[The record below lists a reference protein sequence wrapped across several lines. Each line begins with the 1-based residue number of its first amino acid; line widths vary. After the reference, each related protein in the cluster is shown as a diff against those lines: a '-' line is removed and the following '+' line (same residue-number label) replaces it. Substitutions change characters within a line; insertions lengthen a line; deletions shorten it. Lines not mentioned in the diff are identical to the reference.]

1 MAREIL
7 DPNLLDLKVS
17 ETDVVWRDALAAPFS
32 LHGVYYDEG
41 KGAYRRMPLEVAER
55 VNNGV
60 RYYSSCTSGGRLRF
74 RTSSPYV
81 AICARI
87 PPVGIES
94 NMPLSTMCGFS
105 LYVDGAFTGK
115 LSATAPEA
123 FASRSGPVV
132 FSGSIPV
139 RVPHGEVF
147 ECELYFP
154 LYGGVRE
161 LQIGLAEGC
170 TLLPPRPYAEP
181 RPLVF
186 YGSSIFQGAA
196 ASRPGND
203 FAAIIARRLGA
214 DYLNFGYSGSGN
226 AEDVMMDYL
235 CAIDARAYIF
245 DYNLV
250 LTRPDRILPPHYDIY
265 RRFREAH
272 PDVPIVMID
281 KPAVTFSGESY
292 TVRSK
297 MIRETYERAVR
308 EGDRL
313 VGFLD
318 ARDMLGECELDALA
332 DTAHPNDLGFFRMAD
347 TVGPILSDL
356 LALAEGE

>member
-1 MAREIL
+1 MEKEIL

-17 ETDVVWRDALAAPFS
+17 EADVVWHDALDAPFS

-41 KGAYRRMPLEVAER
+41 MAAYRRMPLEVAER

-74 RTSSPYV
+74 RTDSPYV
-81 AICARI
+81 ALCVHI

-94 NMPLSTMCGFS
+94 NMPLSSLCGFS
-105 LYVDGAFTGK
+105 LYVNGAFSGK
-115 LSATAPEA
+115 LSATANEA
-123 FASRSGPVV
+123 FESRKGSVIY
-132 FSGSIPV
+132 SGSIPV
-139 RVPHGEVF
+139 RPAREGVF

-154 LYGGVRE
+154 TYGGVKD

-170 TLLPPRPYAEP
+170 TLLPPTPYKNQK
-181 RPLVF
+181 PLVF

-203 FAAIIARRLGA
+203 FAAIIARRMGA
-214 DYLNFGYSGSGN
+214 DYLNFGCSGSGN

-235 CAIDARAYIF
+235 TAIDARAYIF
-245 DYNLV
+245 DYNLWPS
-250 LTRPDRILPPHYDIY
+250 RPDRVLPPHYDVY
-265 RRFREAH
+265 RRFRDAH
-272 PDVPIVMID
+272 PNIPIVMID
-281 KPAVTFSGESY
+281 KPGYTFSGEGY
-292 TVRSK
+292 TIRSK
-297 MIRETYERAVR
+297 MIRDTYERATR

-318 ARDMLGECELDALA
+318 AKDMLGDIELDALA
-332 DTAHPNDLGFFRMAD
+332 DTAHPNDYGFFRMAD
-347 TVGPILSDL
+347 TVGAVLSEL
-356 LALAEGE
+356 IARAE